1 MWPAPSRPYAIFVSV
16 ARIWTA
22 LRTSLLKSS
31 RIRWVAICPIAPP
44 KRRRI
49 NRVRPAETEARRQR
63 TGQERGR
70 RKRRPKRPSPFAAP
84 PIALSLEDVAGTAF
98 GVQQARLAA
107 RLELAPQVGD
117 EDVDRVRRR
126 HRVIA
131 PDLVEQALAGDDEAL
146 VAHQELEQLELAVG
160 QLDLA
165 LAAAHLA
172 GVRVEDEV
180 ADFQRGGAP
189 RGAAAQQG
197 PDPRQQ
203 LLALEGLRQ
212 VVVGAAVE
220 AGHPVLGL
228 GAGGQHQD
236 RHVAVAAQAA
246 ADLDSVEARQP
257 EVEHDQVGHEPGGDV
272 EGLDPVGRGAD
283 FVALVAER
291 AAEDVGDVDVV
302 LDDEDA
308 ASHLVDF
315 REHKAMV
322 ATKIA
327 APREFYREF
336 SSQGWG
342 ARRRTGDHVR
352 A

>member
-1 MWPAPSRPYAIFVSV
+1 MRISV

-126 HRVIA
+126 HRVVA

-146 VAHQELEQLELAVG
+146 VAHQELEQLELPIS
-160 QLDLA
+160 QLDFP
-165 LAAAHLA
+165 LAAADLA
-172 GVRVEDEV
+172 GVGIEDEV
-180 ADFQRGGAP
+180 AYLHRGGAT
-189 RGAAAQQG
+189 RGTAPQQR

-203 LLALEGLRQ
+203 LLALERLDQ
-212 VVVGAAVE
+212 VIVGAAVE
-220 AGHPVLGL
+220 AGDAVLGL

-236 RHVAVAAQAA
+236 RHVAIAAQAPT
-246 ADLDSVEARQP
+246 D
-257 EVEHDQVGHEPGGDV
+257 
-272 EGLDPVGRGAD
+272 LDPVESRQAEVEDDEVGKEAGSDVERLGSVGGGAD

-291 AAEDVGDVDVV
+291 AAEHVGDVDVV
-302 LDDEDA
+302 LDDENAA
-308 ASHLVDF
+308 ASLF
-315 REHKAMV
+315 GFGEHETMV
-322 ATKIA
+322 AAEIA
-327 APREFYREF
+327 APREF
-336 SSQGWG
+336 
-342 ARRRTGDHVR
+342 
-352 A
+352 

>member
-98 GVQQARLAA
+98 GVQQAGLAA

-126 HRVIA
+126 HRVVA
-131 PDLVEQALAGDDEAL
+131 PDLVEQALAGDDQAL
-146 VAHQELEQLELAVG
+146 VAHQELEQLELPVG

-165 LAAAHLA
+165 LAAVNLA
-172 GVRVEDEV
+172 RVGVEDEI
-180 ADFQRGGAP
+180 AHLHRGGAA
-189 RGAAAQQG
+189 RRAAAQQR

-203 LLALEGLRQ
+203 LLALEWLDQ

-228 GAGGQHQD
+228 SPCRQHQD
-236 RHVAVAAQAA
+236 RHVAVAAQAP
-246 ADLDSVEARQP
+246 ADLDSIEPGQA
-257 EVEHDQVGHEPGGDV
+257 EIEHDEIGNEAGGDV
-272 EGLDPVGRGAD
+272 ESLGPVGGGAD

-291 AAEDVGDVDVV
+291 AAQDIGDVDVV
-302 LDDEDA
+302 LDDQDSPA
-308 ASHLVDF
+308 RLFHF
-315 REHKAMV
+315 GEHRPMV
-322 ATKIA
+322 AAEMA
-327 APREFYREF
+327 APR
-336 SSQGWG
+336 
-342 ARRRTGDHVR
+342 DI
-352 A
+352 